1 MSFYQFFYNI
11 VYSVSVLFHFTPPY
25 FSFLN
30 DEVYYKINYA
40 YSLMYTNFQLNFQAF
55 SKKVNNLSSRYLHH
69 LLYEMYVPDPSN
81 RVLEDDIIS
90 FYGTSTGLYSYTTV
104 LGAQLTI
111 PSVLA
116 VYIDIN

>member
-1 MSFYQFFYNI
+1 
-11 VYSVSVLFHFTPPY
+11 
-25 FSFLN
+25 
-30 DEVYYKINYA
+30 
-40 YSLMYTNFQLNFQAF
+40 
-55 SKKVNNLSSRYLHH
+55 
-69 LLYEMYVPDPSN
+69 MYVPDSSN

-90 FYGTSTGLYSYTTV
+90 FYGTSTGSYSYTTV